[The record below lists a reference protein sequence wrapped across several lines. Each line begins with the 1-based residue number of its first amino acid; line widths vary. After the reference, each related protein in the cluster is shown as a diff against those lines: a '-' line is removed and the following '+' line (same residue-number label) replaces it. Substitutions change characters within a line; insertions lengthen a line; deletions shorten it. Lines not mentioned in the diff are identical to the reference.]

1 MRRRLV
7 WILGLA
13 VPLLTSGCDTFL
25 GLDPGKILPAA
36 SGGSAGAPVT
46 AATTSGTGGGAC
58 PKGEASACSDV
69 VWAKVFGDV
78 PTQHCAITSM
88 AVDAQGGIV
97 IAGYFGPQLSF
108 GETLYAV
115 GPFDFFLVK
124 LDADGNLLW
133 QNSFGSIANDSA
145 TFPVQVA
152 VDPSG
157 SVALA
162 GAANGAIDFG
172 GGILEPTPDKAGFDV
187 FVAKFD
193 DEGNYLW
200 AKRFGS
206 SPESQVATQVAVD
219 PKGNVVVAGWFR
231 GSLDFGQGPLDG
243 STNGDQNGFLAQL
256 DAASGSTVWSKGF
269 SSMQS
274 VDVGA
279 IAVDGTGDVVVAGN
293 LDGYV
298 DLGEATLTGAGV
310 YLARFDD
317 LGGYGWSSAAPATGG
332 SYATGASID
341 RFGDAVVTGTF
352 NGSIQFGT
360 QPAVSNDTGFDSYL
374 VKLDPTGAQMWSQ
387 ALPTTHV
394 AVDGMANVLVAGSFS
409 HAIDLG
415 GTILVSAG
423 GGEAMVLA
431 KLDPTGAFLWS
442 KSFGDELN
450 LYATAVAALP
460 GSNRV
465 LVAGYGAGTVDF
477 GDGPLTGLGAENLYL
492 AVFQP

>member
-1 MRRRLV
+1 VVTVRPSR
-7 WILGLA
+7 WILGVV
-13 VPLLTSGCDTFL
+13 VPLLASGCDTLL
-25 GLDPGKILPAA
+25 GLDPGKIPPVAG
-36 SGGSAGAPVT
+36 GGSAGAPAT

-58 PKGEASACSDV
+58 STSDASTCSDV

-78 PTQHCAITSM
+78 ATQHCAITSL

-97 IAGYFGPQLSF
+97 MAGYFGPQLTF

-115 GPFDFFLVK
+115 GLFDFFLVK

-162 GAANGAIDFG
+162 GAVNGAIDFG
-172 GGILEPTPDKAGFDV
+172 GGTLQPTPDKNG

-193 DEGNYLW
+193 DQGNYLW
-200 AKRFGS
+200 ANRFGS

-219 PKGNVVVAGWFR
+219 PQGNVVVAGWFQ
-231 GSLDFGQGPLDG
+231 GSLDFGLGPLDG
-243 STNGDQNGFLAQL
+243 STDGNQNGFLAQF
-256 DAASGSTVWSKGF
+256 DASSGATVWSKGF
-269 SSMQS
+269 ASKQS

-298 DLGEATLTGAGV
+298 DLGAATLTGSGV

-317 LGGYGWSSAAPATGG
+317 LGGYVWSSAAPATGG

-341 RFGDAVVTGTF
+341 RFGDALVTGTF

-360 QPAVSNDTGFDSYL
+360 QLAVSNDTGFESYL
-374 VKLDPTGAQMWSQ
+374 VKLDPTGAPLWSQ

-409 HAIDLG
+409 HAIDFG
-415 GTILVSAG
+415 GTILVAAG
-423 GGEAMVLA
+423 GEDMVLA

-442 KSFGDELN
+442 KSFGDAQN

-477 GDGPLTGLGAENLYL
+477 GNGPLTGLGSENLYL